1 LILAPAPYAAKTLVP
16 KLVIKLVNKTNPNAL
31 TDISKEEGNPRL
43 NAFLINQKSG
53 LKSDRL
59 SLIPCFPRKSIHNP
73 IPAEIPWV
81 IKVAI
86 AAP

>member
-1 LILAPAPYAAKTLVP
+1 MIFAPAPYAAKTLVP

-53 LKSDRL
+53 LKSDQF
-59 SLIPCFPRKSIHNP
+59 SLIPYFPRKSIHNP

>member
-1 LILAPAPYAAKTLVP
+1 MIFAPAPYAAKTLVP

-31 TDISKEEGNPRL
+31 TDISKEDGNPRL
-43 NAFLINQKSG
+43 NAFLINQKSV
-53 LKSDRL
+53 LKSERL
-59 SLIPCFPRKSIHNP
+59 SLIPYFPRKSIHNP

>member
-1 LILAPAPYAAKTLVP
+1 MIFAPAPYAAKTLVP

-31 TDISKEEGNPRL
+31 ADISKEEGNPSL
-43 NAFLINQKSG
+43 SAFFINQKSG
-53 LKSDRL
+53 SKSDRL
-59 SLIPCFPRKSIHNP
+59 SLIPYFPRKRIHNP